1 MQNNWWDGKLMLSIF
16 DGGAGAASAGDGSG
30 SSTAGTT
37 AADAGQH
44 TTETPDVNSKDKPN
58 RDLSKVRYG
67 KQPENL
73 LQNIDVKTD
82 DRETAATKKPEKKSF
97 DELIKGE
104 YKEDFQKRT
113 QAIIDH
119 RFKETKLAEER
130 LEELAPVLDL
140 LASRYGVKKGDH
152 TALAR
157 AIEED
162 NAFYEQEAE
171 EQGITVE
178 QLKKQKKL
186 ERENAQL
193 RAERQRAESDRRSQE
208 IYNGWLGQ
216 AEEVK
221 TVYPDF
227 DFAKECENEKFM
239 ELIKYPAIDVKTAYE
254 VIHRDEILTGA
265 MQHTAHTIQQKTVE
279 DIKARGLRPPENGT
293 KIQSPA
299 ILKTDVN
306 ELTKED
312 MAEINRRV
320 ARGEKIVF

>member
-1 MQNNWWDGKLMLSIF
+1 MQSNWWDGKLMLGIF
-16 DGGAGAASAGDGSG
+16 DDGAGAASAGDGSG

-44 TTETPDVNSKDKPN
+44 PTETPAVNSKGKPN

-67 KQPENL
+67 KQPETP
-73 LQNIDVKTD
+73 QKNIDVKTD
-82 DRETAATKKPEKKSF
+82 DMEMAATEKPENTSF

-119 RFKETKLAEER
+119 RFKEAKLAEER
-130 LEELAPVLDL
+130 LEALAPVLDL

-186 ERENAQL
+186 EQENAQL

-227 DFAKECENEKFM
+227 DFAKECENEKFV

-254 VIHRDEILTGA
+254 VIHRDEILAGA

>member
-1 MQNNWWDGKLMLSIF
+1 MQGNWWDGKLMLGLF
-16 DGGAGAASAGDGSG
+16 DDGAGTASTGDGSG
-30 SSTAGTT
+30 TPAAGTT
-37 AADAGQH
+37 TADAGQQ
-44 TTETPDVNSKDKPN
+44 TMETPAVKNKDKLN
-58 RDLSKVRYG
+58 RELSKVRYG
-67 KQPENL
+67 KQP
-73 LQNIDVKTD
+73 TD
-82 DRETAATKKPEKKSF
+82 IERDGEITSGDTEVEARKGRPKVSF

-119 RFKETKLAEER
+119 RFKEAKLAEER
-130 LEELAPVLDL
+130 MRELDPVLDL
-140 LASRYGVKKGDH
+140 LASRYGVEKGDH
-152 TALAR
+152 IALAR
-157 AIEED
+157 VIEED

-193 RAERQRAESDRRSQE
+193 RAERQRAESDRRSRE

-254 VIHRDEILTGA
+254 VIHRDEILAGA

-293 KIQSPA
+293 KVQSPA
-299 ILKTDVN
+299 ILKTNVN